1 MENVNHSAHTASV
14 DVSSDSVTFDE
25 VRLAVVNPSNS
36 GQGAGFNVSAIE
48 FDVNGVVGIQ
58 DDFKY
63 SAVDSKPQD
72 SLSQGTVTINATSI
86 IGAVASGI
94 DHVTVT
100 GNNMVWNQSAA
111 HTWETESSSLLGYDE
126 LDGAIINVGVGGDS
140 VNMGAGSD
148 TVYMGDSIVPG
159 MDQNVNLDNQNA
171 AIDRLIHADI
181 NGSTATTADD
191 MTYGDEDYH
200 HKLESYS
207 NAGVDIVQSGGGND
221 TVYGEEGVDLI
232 FGGTGHDV
240 LNGGSGDDAVRGGS
254 GNDTLV
260 GGLGDDI
267 LVGDDGADLFQWVD
281 QPFQGDVDK
290 ITDFALGED
299 HLDISQLLPTEN
311 SMSDLLEHI
320 TIEKVDNGG
329 DKGLVITISE
339 DANSDGQTQTI
350 ILDNTGNQF
359 DSVNVQG
366 DGRVM
371 SSDLSHLVNQLF
383 VNLPD

>member
-1 MENVNHSAHTASV
+1 LFDNGQQVGGPIELPLENVNHSAHTASV

-148 TVYMGDSIVPG
+148 TVYM
-159 MDQNVNLDNQNA
+159 
-171 AIDRLIHADI
+171 
-181 NGSTATTADD
+181 
-191 MTYGDEDYH
+191 
-200 HKLESYS
+200 
-207 NAGVDIVQSGGGND
+207 
-221 TVYGEEGVDLI
+221 
-232 FGGTGHDV
+232 
-240 LNGGSGDDAVRGGS
+240 
-254 GNDTLV
+254 
-260 GGLGDDI
+260 
-267 LVGDDGADLFQWVD
+267 
-281 QPFQGDVDK
+281 
-290 ITDFALGED
+290 
-299 HLDISQLLPTEN
+299 
-311 SMSDLLEHI
+311 
-320 TIEKVDNGG
+320 
-329 DKGLVITISE
+329 
-339 DANSDGQTQTI
+339 
-350 ILDNTGNQF
+350 
-359 DSVNVQG
+359 
-366 DGRVM
+366 
-371 SSDLSHLVNQLF
+371 
-383 VNLPD
+383 